1 MKRSIL
7 ILAMLALPVAAEDTR
22 QFAKLTPQAQ
32 ETQRQEM
39 LDNLLALNSIIT
51 MLAANQVKEAGEVA
65 EKELG
70 RGAMGKNAH
79 LPFEAR
85 PGPQMPRDMHQL
97 AISGHFAASDFA
109 AAAASGNREKA
120 LAALPA
126 VTGTC
131 IACHASYRTR

>member
-1 MKRSIL
+1 MKRML
-7 ILAMLALPVAAEDTR
+7 CLLALFALPVAAEDTR
-22 QFAKLTPQAQ
+22 QFAKLTPAAQ
-32 ETQRQEM
+32 ETLRQEM
-39 LDNLLALNSIIT
+39 FDNLLAMNNILT
-51 MLAANQVKEAGEVA
+51 LLAANQVKEAGEVA

-79 LPFEAR
+79 LPFDAR

-109 AAAASGNREKA
+109 RAAASGNREQA
-120 LAALPA
+120 LTALPA

>member
-1 MKRSIL
+1 MKYFVL
-7 ILAMLALPVAAEDTR
+7 VLAMLALPVAAEDTR

-32 ETQRQEM
+32 ETLRQEM
-39 LDNLLALNSIIT
+39 FDNLLALNSIIT
-51 MLAANQVKEAGEVA
+51 MLAANQVKEAGELA

-70 RGAMGKNAH
+70 RGAMDKNRH

-85 PGPQMPRDMHQL
+85 PGPQMLREMHQL

-109 AAAASGNREKA
+109 SAAASGDRDKA
-120 LAALPA
+120 LAALPS

-131 IACHASYRTR
+131 VACHASYRTR